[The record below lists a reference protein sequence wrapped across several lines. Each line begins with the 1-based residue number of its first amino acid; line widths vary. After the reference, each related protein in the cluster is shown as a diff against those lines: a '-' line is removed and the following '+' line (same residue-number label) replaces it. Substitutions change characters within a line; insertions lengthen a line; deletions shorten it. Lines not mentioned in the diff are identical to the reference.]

1 MKKTLKW
8 FTLIEMLIV
17 IVIIGILAAVL
28 IPKIGWAREKAEDVA
43 VKANVKSYA
52 TAVVQYYM
60 DASNTT
66 QITSLSATFS
76 GANIDKYWAPSVSTT
91 DASKYTITF
100 SGTSVT
106 KYTICGDVTDD
117 SNGNASGTWYQ
128 TSFGSTG
135 SFYCYNG

>member
-52 TAVVQYYM
+52 QAIIQMQLDNKTSEWASFTAL
-60 DASNTT
+60 NTT
-66 QITSLSATFS
+66 GNAE
-76 GANIDKYWAPSVSTT
+76 KYWSPYISDTT
-91 DASKYTITF
+91 EAAKY
-100 SGTSVT
+100 SL
-106 KYTICGDVTDD
+106 DVTGSKFLVCWTV
-117 SNGNASGTWYQ
+117 SNADWGNASSTWYS
-128 TSFGSTG
+128 SFSEGATG
-135 SFYCYNG
+135 TYYCYKG